1 MQVVVRA
8 RNDPTALA
16 PTVRAALHEADPDI
30 VIENVASMQQRIAR
44 TLAPRRFSMTIVG
57 GLGLLTTLLAGIG
70 LYGLIAVLVAERR
83 LEVGIRVALGASRTQ
98 IESLVL
104 RRGGRLVALGLV
116 IGIPAALAATRLL
129 RGLLYDVPS
138 TDPVSFA
145 AAAGVLAAVA
155 LLASWLP
162 ARRAG
167 RRDPL
172 RALGG
177 E

>member
-1 MQVVVRA
+1 
-8 RNDPTALA
+8 
-16 PTVRAALHEADPDI
+16 
-30 VIENVASMQQRIAR
+30 
-44 TLAPRRFSMTIVG
+44 MTIVG

-83 LEVGIRVALGASRTQ
+83 LEFGIRVALGASRSQ

-104 RRGGRLVALGLV
+104 RRGGRLVGLGLV
-116 IGIPAALAATRLL
+116 VGIPAAMAATRLL
-129 RGLLYDVPS
+129 RGLLYDVPA

-145 AAAGVLAAVA
+145 AAAGVLVTVA